1 MRLPS
6 ADRAVIDERKI
17 REYLLSRSHPIGR
30 FKAAVFAAAGFE
42 VEDSREFARQ
52 LKAIALGGEAEL
64 GRKVE
69 FGQKYLISGVLT
81 GKAGASLEV
90 VTVWIVGPKGDAPQ
104 LVTVY
109 PR

>member
-1 MRLPS
+1 MKLPNAS
-6 ADRAVIDERKI
+6 RAIIDERKI
-17 REYLLSRSHPIGR
+17 QQYLLSRSHPIGR

-42 VEDSREFARQ
+42 VEDSLEFVRQ
-52 LKAIALGGEAEL
+52 LRTIAVGGEAEL

-69 FGQKYLISGVLT
+69 FGQKYLILGILA
-81 GKAGASLEV
+81 GKTGASIEV

-109 PR
+109 PK